1 VAIGDV
7 LLLPFFR
14 LPYLNSRLFMC
25 WKQQQPD
32 ETTTQEKW
40 ERVLVLCSSFLHARW
55 IFQTTKVD
63 FYTKTPRKQ
72 RRRMKTTT
80 EDEEE
85 YQRK

>member
-1 VAIGDV
+1 MAIGDV

-14 LPYLNSRLFMC
+14 LPYLNSRLFMY

-40 ERVLVLCSSFLHARW
+40 ERVLVLFFFSAQW
-55 IFQTTKVD
+55 IFQTVD

-72 RRRMKTTT
+72 QRMKTTT

-85 YQRK
+85 Y

>member
-1 VAIGDV
+1 MAIGDV
-7 LLLPFFR
+7 LLLPFFP
-14 LPYLNSRLFMC
+14 LPYLNSRLFMY
-25 WKQQQPD
+25 WKQRQPD
-32 ETTTQEKW
+32 ETTQEKW
-40 ERVLVLCSSFLHARW
+40 ERVLVLFFFSALWW
-55 IFQTTKVD
+55 IFQTVD